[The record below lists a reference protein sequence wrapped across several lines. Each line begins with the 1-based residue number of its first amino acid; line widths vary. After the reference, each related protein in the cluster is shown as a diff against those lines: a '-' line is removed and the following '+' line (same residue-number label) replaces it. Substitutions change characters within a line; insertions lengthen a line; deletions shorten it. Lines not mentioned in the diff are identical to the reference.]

1 MTPLFDSHA
10 HLDLGPA
17 ARSVDQVLA
26 RAREAGV
33 RFVAAIGGG
42 RDRASLQA
50 AADIALQHDDVCATA
65 GVHPHDANLAA
76 GLLGPLAAV
85 GARPEVVAIGE
96 MGLDYHYM
104 RSPPEVQQA
113 AFRAQLR
120 IARELGKPVV
130 LHLREAHDDAME
142 ILTSE
147 GVDEVGGIVHCF
159 SSGPAELQQYLDL
172 GLYVSFSGIVTFP
185 QARLVREAARL
196 TPADRL
202 LVETDSPYLAPV
214 PHRGKK
220 NEPAY
225 VVHTARILAELRG
238 EPPETIAAQTTRN
251 AQTVYGLTPSPTR

>member
-10 HLDLGPA
+10 HLDFGLAEG
-17 ARSVDQVLA
+17 RVDSVLT

-33 RFVAAIGGG
+33 RFVAAIGVG
-42 RDRASLQA
+42 RDQATLEA
-50 AADIALQHDDVCATA
+50 AADIAREHDDLCATA
-65 GVHPHDANLAA
+65 GVHPHDAKVAD
-76 GLLGPLAAV
+76 GLLGPLRKV

-104 RSPPEVQQA
+104 RSPAEVQQA
-113 AFRAQLR
+113 AFRAQIR
-120 IARELGKPVV
+120 IARDLGKPVV

-159 SSGPAELQQYLDL
+159 SSGPAELSEYLDL

-185 QARLVREAARL
+185 QARPVREAARL

-214 PHRGKK
+214 PHRGRP

-225 VVHTARILAELRG
+225 VVHTARVLADLRD
-238 EPPETIAAQTTRN
+238 EPLETVAAHTTAN
-251 AQTVYGLTPSPTR
+251 AQTIYGLTPG